1 MFLITVNL
9 EAVYNISP
17 KEFAKRFDQL
27 LEAFAKDK
35 QTSAIVMQGLLLKK
49 IAETQPGVY
58 DFEWMVMCCIFQIK
72 SNSL

>member
-58 DFEWMVMCCIFQIK
+58 DFE
-72 SNSL
+72 

>member
-9 EAVYNISP
+9 EAVYDISP
-17 KEFAKRFDQL
+17 EEFAKRFDQL

-58 DFEWMVMCCIFQIK
+58 DFE
-72 SNSL
+72 